1 MVIQVEI
8 SPLLTLN
15 TSDRAR
21 SAIFLLASAYNLTRT
36 EKPPGEFSPIFG
48 CPQRSHNRPAPDR
61 VEALL
66 TQGPVTQ
73 SDSLRFRHA
82 ATEGSVPISSI

>member
-36 EKPPGEFSPIFG
+36 EKPPGEFSPTIWM
-48 CPQRSHNRPAPDR
+48 PATVSQP
-61 VEALL
+61 A
-66 TQGPVTQ
+66 
-73 SDSLRFRHA
+73 SA
-82 ATEGSVPISSI
+82 